1 MSARATTNVAG
12 VIGSPVRHS
21 LSPVIHNAAFRHHG
35 DDWVYV
41 AFDIGDTDARV
52 AIDAVRVLGVT
63 ALSVTMPYKE
73 RVIDSLDEVTV
84 EALAVRSVNTI
95 IRREDGTLLGATTDG
110 EGCVAALL
118 RHSASLE
125 HVVVVGAGATA
136 RAVIAACVAHGARVT
151 CINRSAERAAD
162 AVAVGESISA
172 GSTRHGA
179 VDDIATATVLV
190 NTTPLGMTGVAPD
203 EMPVPR
209 ESLHRGLV
217 VLDAVY
223 HPLDTPLLRAARDV
237 GARAVDGLEMLVAQ
251 AALQQ
256 ELWLGRRPDHDV
268 MRTAALD
275 ELDRR
280 HR

>member
-1 MSARATTNVAG
+1 MSTHAGTIVAA

-21 LSPVIHNAAFRHHG
+21 LSPIIHNAAFRHHG

-52 AIDAVRVLGVT
+52 AVDAARVLGVG

-73 RVIDSLDEVTV
+73 RVIDALDEVTSG
-84 EALAVRSVNTI
+84 AIAVRSVNTI
-95 IRREDGTLLGATTDG
+95 VRRDDGTLLGATTDG

-118 RHSASLE
+118 RHGAVLD

-136 RAVIAACVAHGARVT
+136 RAVIAACVGHGARVT
-151 CINRSAERAAD
+151 CINRSPQRAAD
-162 AVAVGESISA
+162 AVAVGESIAS

-179 VDDIATATVLV
+179 VGDIARASVLV

-203 EMPVPR
+203 ELPVPR
-209 ESLHRGLV
+209 ESLHAGLV

-223 HPLDTPLLRAARDV
+223 HPLETPLLRAAREI

-251 AALQQ
+251 AVLQQ
-256 ELWLGRRPDHDV
+256 ALWLGRRPDHDV

>member
-1 MSARATTNVAG
+1 MSATASTNVAA

-35 DDWVYV
+35 DDWIYV
-41 AFDIGDTDARV
+41 ALDIGDSDARV
-52 AIDAVRVLGVT
+52 AIDAVRVLGIS

-73 RVIDSLDEVTV
+73 RIIDALDEVTT
-84 EALAVRSVNTI
+84 EALAVRSVNTVV
-95 IRREDGTLLGATTDG
+95 RREDGTLLGATTDG

-118 RHSASLE
+118 HHGAVLD

-136 RAVIAACVAHGARVT
+136 RAVIAACVGRGAQVT
-151 CINRSAERAAD
+151 CINRNPERAAD
-162 AVAVGESISA
+162 AVAVGESIVA
-172 GSTRHGA
+172 GSTRYGT
-179 VDDIATATVLV
+179 IADVARATVLV

-203 EMPVPR
+203 EMPVPPDVV
-209 ESLHRGLV
+209 HGGLV

-223 HPLDTPLLRAARDV
+223 HPLDTPLLRAAREI
-237 GARAVDGLEMLVAQ
+237 GARAVDGLDMLVAQ
-251 AALQQ
+251 AVLQQ
-256 ELWLGRRPDHDV
+256 ALWLGRRPDHSV
-268 MRTAALD
+268 MRSAALA